1 MALNKAV
8 EGGDLAVAIDLSG
21 KVALVTGAGRG
32 IGRACAIR
40 LGEAGARVA
49 VNYNTSEAAAQ
60 EVATA
65 ITEAGGEARTIKADV
80 SKAAEVDTLVNGL
93 IKDWGRVDILV
104 NNAGITRDNLM
115 MRMSQEEWDA
125 VLDTNLR
132 SAYFTSRAVLRAMLR
147 NRWGRIINL
156 SSVVGLTGNAGQA
169 NYAAAKAGLI
179 GFTKSLA
186 QEVGSRNITANAC
199 APGFIETDITAGLP
213 EALKAN
219 MLKMI
224 PAERYGQ
231 PQDVANVVLFLA
243 SDLAAYV
250 TGQVVNAD
258 GGMVMF

>member
-1 MALNKAV
+1 MAV
-8 EGGDLAVAIDLSG
+8 TIDLSG

-32 IGRACAIR
+32 IGRACA
-40 LGEAGARVA
+40 LKLAEAGARVV
-49 VNYNTSEAAAQ
+49 VNYHASETAAQ
-60 EVATA
+60 EVAGV
-65 ITEAGGEARTIKADV
+65 ITGAGGEARIIKADV
-80 SKAAEVDTLVNGL
+80 SLPDEVDAMVNGL
-93 IKDWGRVDILV
+93 IKDWGRIDILV

-115 MRMSQEEWDA
+115 MRMSQDEWDS

-132 SAYFTSRAVLRAMLR
+132 SAYFTSRAVLRTMLR

-186 QEVGSRNITANAC
+186 KEVGSRNITANAV

-213 EALKAN
+213 ATLKAE
-219 MLKMI
+219 MLKLI

-231 PQDVANVVLFLA
+231 PDDVANVVLFLA